1 MFLKLKNQMNN
12 FDSLKKF
19 ILKYFLILLGFVLF
33 ILYMWNRFFRER
45 TPKNLPLTLNI
56 IYVVILVY
64 ICILFTYLIYTL
76 IFPRKTSIMVQNL
89 IEFLFTPL
97 KELDIF
103 IKEIPKIKPYYF
115 KIIIYLFE
123 KVEDMIIDSN
133 KFFYM
138 FWLFPRI
145 ILIAALYIDVFVF
158 HRFHYKYMVI
168 LFGLLLFFNKYL
180 MYSLKYYKTQTIDV
194 YKNDIKYILTDY
206 VSKVHPS
213 EFEED
218 YDEDEDEPGPTM
230 TLPFETFIDFQ
241 TNSIV
246 YHNKVRSIITIRETS
261 KLDDYYW
268 THYAGHPHPDF
279 FNKTIPKD
287 YVNNFGDE
295 VPNNYYEARSFIH
308 EKIQEYLKHVLE
320 STTRICLVIEYYKKN
335 NNENKKIK
343 AIKIF
348 IYSSYLICWSYVLF
362 ISLKTYTISVQDIII
377 IAEILQKSQD
387 SYNVFSGIAEV
398 EDHNLIFFSEKN
410 YTFYYY
416 LYYRMK
422 LFYLSKI
429 LIMCLIVCK
438 ARFFV
443 KIRFK
448 CDIIKTLLC
457 KILMNAHK
465 NNEKK

>member
-1 MFLKLKNQMNN
+1 MFLKLKNQMNKL
-12 FDSLKKF
+12 DILKKF
-19 ILKYFLILLGFVLF
+19 VLKYFLILLGLVVF

-56 IYVVILVY
+56 IYAVILVY
-64 ICILFTYLIYTL
+64 ICILFIYLIYTL
-76 IFPRKTSIMVQNL
+76 IFPKKSNIIIQNL
-89 IEFLFTPL
+89 VEFLFTPL
-97 KELDIF
+97 KELDMF

-123 KVEDMIIDSN
+123 KVEDMVVDSN
-133 KFFYM
+133 KFFYI

-145 ILIAALYIDVFVF
+145 ILITALYIDVFVF

-230 TLPFETFIDFQ
+230 TLSFEIFVEFQ
-241 TNSIV
+241 VKSMVYDNIERAVISI
-246 YHNKVRSIITIRETS
+246 SETS
-261 KLDDYYW
+261 KLHDYYW
-268 THYAGHPHPDF
+268 THYAGHPDPIF
-279 FNKTIPKD
+279 VNKPIPKD
-287 YVNNFGDE
+287 YVNNFGID
-295 VPNNYYEARSFIH
+295 VPNNYHEAYSFIR
-308 EKIQEYLKHVLE
+308 EKIQEHLKHVLE
-320 STTRICLVIEYYKKN
+320 STTRVCLVIEYYKKN

-362 ISLKTYTISVQDIII
+362 ISIKTYTISTQDINV
-377 IAEILQKSQD
+377 ILYLLNKFQYTWD
-387 SYNVFSGIAEV
+387 DFSGIV
-398 EDHNLIFFSEKN
+398 MNT
-410 YTFYYY
+410 Y
-416 LYYRMK
+416 
-422 LFYLSKI
+422 
-429 LIMCLIVCK
+429 
-438 ARFFV
+438 
-443 KIRFK
+443 
-448 CDIIKTLLC
+448 IKTN
-457 KILMNAHK
+457 KIDD
-465 NNEKK
+465 